1 MTVPPMPPVPP
12 GHPGPAGHPQQPQ
25 LRCPLCGGAQFQ
37 REEARQ
43 DSRWGMTSHRMTLMI
58 CVQCRY
64 VLHFYDR
71 HSIFDVD

>member
-1 MTVPPMPPVPP
+1 MTTSPGYPPQPP
-12 GHPGPAGHPQQPQ
+12 APQ
-25 LRCPLCGGAQFQ
+25 LRCPLCGGVQFQ

-64 VLHFYDR
+64 VLHFYDN
-71 HSIFDVD
+71 HSLFDFD